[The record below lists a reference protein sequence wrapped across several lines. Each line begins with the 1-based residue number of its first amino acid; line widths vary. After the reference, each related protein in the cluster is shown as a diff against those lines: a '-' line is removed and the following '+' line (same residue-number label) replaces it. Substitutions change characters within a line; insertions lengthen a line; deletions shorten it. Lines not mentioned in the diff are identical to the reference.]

1 MIPDLISLI
10 NIQHLIQSM
19 QHTHTHAHL
28 VSEPR
33 TARLKGGGDC
43 DVLHW
48 MRASRVMAL

>member
-33 TARLKGGGDC
+33 TARLKGGGG
-43 DVLHW
+43 L
-48 MRASRVMAL
+48 